1 MQNVKEEEEV
11 DLGASQR
18 SSVEAKKDLEEKPP
32 SSIANVLMKFMK
44 FKQDIDQKKRL

>member
-1 MQNVKEEEEV
+1 MQNVKEEEV

-44 FKQDIDQKKRL
+44 LKQDIDQKKML

>member
-11 DLGASQR
+11 DLGASQS
-18 SSVEAKKDLEEKPP
+18 SSVGAKKDLEEKPP

>member
-1 MQNVKEEEEV
+1 MKEEEEV

-18 SSVEAKKDLEEKPP
+18 SSGATKKDLEEKPP
-32 SSIANVLMKFMK
+32 ASIANVLMKFMK

>member
-1 MQNVKEEEEV
+1 MKEEEE
-11 DLGASQR
+11 DGHGASQR